1 MVAGHS
7 LGARIAAE
15 VALQLA
21 PSKIEVQMVLLIDD
35 GYVNCCFGAGP
46 SFSLSFSLFFL
57 SLPHLSRSQTD
68 LSTSITLCHSLPLSA
83 TLCHSL
89 PLSATDTATAA
100 NRPSFGPHRF
110 ADTWDEAS
118 PVARIERFFAGWFA
132 SCTASCFG
140 QLPQLIQ
147 SDRYDEVADLL
158 QACDRSELHP
168 SFETV
173 ATGGWKTNA
182 SFWDRAWRLARFAK
196 RVSAGSLLSHR
207 PTQDTKVPVLL
218 VRTDATNRV
227 QFLKGIAATCRVPS
241 DHEALDFGASA
252 VFRGMV
258 DVAVV
263 PGFDHMAI
271 TTAGARSTATLVA
284 AKLAALQLERCG
296 SPMQQNHPQA
306 PNEARGRGRPI
317 NRNTCAIRSHTP
329 NPTTKPSAG

>member
-1 MVAGHS
+1 MLSWRDSHFPDLYRAFPAHRSTRFHS
-7 LGARIAAE
+7 LIAPA
-15 VALQLA
+15 
-21 PSKIEVQMVLLIDD
+21 
-35 GYVNCCFGAGP
+35 
-46 SFSLSFSLFFL
+46 
-57 SLPHLSRSQTD
+57 
-68 LSTSITLCHSLPLSA
+68 IT
-83 TLCHSL
+83 
-89 PLSATDTATAA
+89 TAA
-100 NRPSFGPHRF
+100 AAAAATIANRRPSFEPHRF

-317 NRNTCAIRSHTP
+317 NRNTCAIRSDTP